1 MYLAIV
7 NGWSLDTRKQIRHN
21 PIEERQILRG
31 QLGYVHIL
39 HGQKQNLKKKNKASN
54 NLPST
59 TQRIQWLFS
68 GRRRWRAKQ
77 ENNVLKATIRRTNPK
92 DSFTA
97 NKCVQYVQS
106 SLIEKGQ
113 EENVY
118 IPANQN
124 AHLITNQNS
133 SDVAI
138 VFTYSHLN

>member
-1 MYLAIV
+1 M
-7 NGWSLDTRKQIRHN
+7 
-21 PIEERQILRG
+21 
-31 QLGYVHIL
+31 
-39 HGQKQNLKKKNKASN
+39 QK
-54 NLPST
+54 
-59 TQRIQWLFS
+59 IQWLFS
-68 GRRRWRAKQ
+68 GRKRWRVKQ
-77 ENNVLKATIRRTNPK
+77 ENNVFKATIRRTNPK

-97 NKCVQYVQS
+97 NKCLQYVQS